1 MIEKYT
7 YYTFLAILTTA
18 AMFFAPIEVQAQKKQ
33 IAQAKE
39 KIKAKKDVAQAENSM
54 RVLLAD
60 SAYATNEKVWL
71 TMIAAENTIYD
82 MGNENLY
89 LKQQIDTTAWLQA
102 TMRLFQDMER
112 FDSID
117 ALPDKKGRVQPKHRE
132 KHTERLNTIRPNLYF
147 GGTYFL
153 AKGNY
158 SESLRFYN
166 KYIDCDTIAM
176 LRKYKYSEKDS
187 IMIQAAYWA
196 MYAAT
201 KGGEYKKALT

>member
-71 TMIAAENTIYD
+71 TMIAAENTLYD

-102 TMRLFQDMER
+102 TM
-112 FDSID
+112 
-117 ALPDKKGRVQPKHRE
+117 
-132 KHTERLNTIRPNLYF
+132 
-147 GGTYFL
+147 
-153 AKGNY
+153 
-158 SESLRFYN
+158 
-166 KYIDCDTIAM
+166 
-176 LRKYKYSEKDS
+176 
-187 IMIQAAYWA
+187 
-196 MYAAT
+196 
-201 KGGEYKKALT
+201 